1 MLVYQLQLRTK
12 LFVSNSEPM
21 VVRKI
26 IPTAR
31 KTNSPYSGRR
41 KPSMRIKN
49 INSQYISK
57 KGECSLKY
65 IVWSF
70 GACSELALICLS
82 FGLVRSFDLFGG
94 LDLPGAYVVEDALA
108 QGADGLGLMK
118 NKDHQVFRNKQK
130 LEEDASDYGASLDE
144 LKHDLSTEESMAQKY
159 KDTIVENKRVNIK
172 PNKAGSKEVADL
184 DLDQLPTLAFVVL
197 VSSIIPISNLL
208 HNTFSHTTGL
218 ITPDLV
224 CLSTY
229 QLLQSSTGDSRPDVS
244 FDMSASLEHLSS
256 SAHTRLATSTLR

>member
-1 MLVYQLQLRTK
+1 MLVYLLQLRTK
-12 LFVSNSEPM
+12 LFMSNSEPM
-21 VVRKI
+21 VVRKV

-118 NKDHQVFRNKQK
+118 NKDHQQ
-130 LEEDASDYGASLDE
+130 GAGLDE
-144 LKHDLSTEESMAQKY
+144 LKHDLSTEESVAQKC
-159 KDTIVENKRVNIK
+159 KDAIVKNKREIIRANIK
-172 PNKAGSKEVADL
+172 LNKAGLEEVADL
-184 DLDQLPTLAFVVL
+184 DPNQLPTLTFVVL
-197 VSSIIPISNLL
+197 VSSIIPISNLS
-208 HNTFSHTTGL
+208 HKTF
-218 ITPDLV
+218 
-224 CLSTY
+224 
-229 QLLQSSTGDSRPDVS
+229 
-244 FDMSASLEHLSS
+244 
-256 SAHTRLATSTLR
+256 AHTLISNVSEFNKTTKSSVPSGALFVLLSQ